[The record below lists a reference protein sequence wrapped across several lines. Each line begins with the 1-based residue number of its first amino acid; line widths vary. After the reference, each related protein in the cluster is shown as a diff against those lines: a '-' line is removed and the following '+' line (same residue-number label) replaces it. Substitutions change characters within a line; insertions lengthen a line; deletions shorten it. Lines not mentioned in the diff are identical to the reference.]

1 MFDIAHYN
9 VDCAD
14 GYLQSHSD
22 GEGYISIYIY
32 PPKIRPGKFLWS
44 KSDVLMVIDLIV
56 YIIIPP
62 QKSST
67 MSFENLNPPPK
78 KKDFRLSPWLLVM
91 EPLVLFF
98 CAVH

>member
-67 MSFENLNPPPK
+67 MSFENLYPPPK
-78 KKDFRLSPWLLVM
+78 KKISG
-91 EPLVLFF
+91 
-98 CAVH
+98 